1 MQKTIEFDNE
11 DELGVNSKTVIKLVE
26 ELER

>member
-1 MQKTIEFDNE
+1 MQKTIEFDKEN
-11 DELGVNSKTVIKLVE
+11 ELGVNLKTVIKLVE